1 MNEKELKTI
10 KGAKYRV
17 IKGDNVFNLGALVT
31 LVDGGSMDFEGAQ
44 YIQEGNSYGS
54 HYMYFR
60 EIELV
65 ELPENA
71 FGGDVAATALTKVE
85 ALEGRVEVLEQ
96 AAAEPEQA
104 EETPEPLYA
113 VGQKLRVK
121 GNEHPITHF
130 FRLGAEVEV
139 LEVHRAGNEESESV
153 RYDYLTEPVVGG
165 FTQFISEDDLEPA
178 PQPHISEEEFAAI
191 EVGDKIVLRSD
202 LAMGNDYGTESVNSE
217 MVDLAKR
224 EVEITVE
231 RISADDLKG
240 SAEGDYWWYTAKMIA
255 KVIPAIKPKFKVG
268 DIISERGDFFFAR
281 KITAVDLENAEY
293 KWVWADGTDP
303 EEEHA
308 NSIEHY
314 DLEYTLH
321 SSFENPKP
329 KFQVGDVLNYPEA
342 GTNMEYARLVTAVDE
357 EKSEYLM
364 QWADGS
370 APEYRMERSFED
382 VEESFIKVEGL
393 PPRMINPKGTVITAG
408 NYYVVE
414 GHIYDTLIKVTDVD
428 VEKQQYTYASVAL
441 GGLSLDEGDTASAEE
456 SIYFRTAV
464 PATPA
469 QIEQFKQLENPEPAE
484 EKAPEFDNPEV
495 EVGKVYMDD
504 DGWMFYCDDVSK
516 VTTGGGSLR
525 KIYVR
530 NVPAMS
536 PTGRFEMNSNYG
548 CTNYR
553 EATPAEATKLLSA
566 AFQNKAA

>member
-1 MNEKELKTI
+1 MNEKQLKTI

-44 YIQEGNSYGS
+44 YFQEGNSYGS

-71 FGGDVAATALTKVE
+71 FGGDIANAALTKVE

-121 GNEHPITHF
+121 GNGNPTHHHF
-130 FRLGAEVEV
+130 DIGTEVEV
-139 LEVHRAGNEESESV
+139 THVNISESGNHS
-153 RYDYLTEPVVGG
+153 YHALSAHHNWD
-165 FTQFISEDDLEPA
+165 QIISEADLEPV
-178 PQPHISEEEFAAI
+178 PQPHISEEEFSAI
-191 EVGDKIVLRSD
+191 KVGDKIVLRSD
-202 LAMGNDYGTESVNSE
+202 LAMGNDYGAESVNSE

-268 DIISERGDFFFAR
+268 DVISTGRFFFAR
-281 KITAVDLENAEY
+281 KITAVDLEKAVY

-303 EEEHA
+303 EGEHTGG
-308 NSIEHY
+308 IEKY
-314 DLEYTLH
+314 DSEYTLH
-321 SSFENPKP
+321 SSFEKPKP
-329 KFQVGDVLNYPEA
+329 KFQVGDVLNRSGL
-342 GTNMEYARLVTAVDE
+342 GTDMLCARLVTEVDE
-357 EKSEYLM
+357 EKSEYRM

-370 APEYRMERSFED
+370 APECRMEYSFED

-393 PPRMINPKGTVITAG
+393 PPRLINPKGTVITAG
-408 NYYVVE
+408 NYYAVE
-414 GHIYDTLIKVTDVD
+414 VNIYDTLIKVTDIDAVNQCYVYTEAVD
-428 VEKQQYTYASVAL
+428 RGT
-441 GGLSLDEGDTASAEE
+441 SLKEGNAPATKGSP
-456 SIYFRTAV
+456 YFRTAV

-516 VTTGGGSLR
+516 VVKHSFGNR
-525 KIYVR
+525 AIYV
-530 NVPAMS
+530 NGVTS
-536 PTGRFEMNSNYG
+536 LNPTGELKLDANFG
-548 CTNYR
+548 CYNYR
-553 EATPAEATKLLSA
+553 EATPAEAVKLLSV
-566 AFQNKAA
+566 AFQEKAA